1 MSDDQGT
8 EVRKVRRQSVL
19 LLPAIGLMNRLTY
32 PRKFLLISVFFL
44 AALGLIMYFLLLE
57 LGERIDFTVKETVGT
72 QYLRPM
78 VKLFLDAGEARRLA
92 RVYHRGQDTTRP
104 ELVRKLSEIDEDLR
118 AVDAVDQ
125 RLGTQL
131 DSTSKLN
138 AMRENWR
145 YLKKESIDSSP
156 DKADKL
162 YADFMNEIRGLYSHV
177 GDTSNLILDPDL
189 DTYYLMDAIL
199 LKLHEGQ
206 ALLLRVAIDSEDL
219 AFRKNP
225 TPEDRAQFIV
235 LLGLI
240 RSNLDDCRNG
250 AELSFKNNPSQTARP
265 ELEKPYD
272 EFVLTTKAYIDGLE
286 RDLIKAKAITL
297 TPEAAAEARKQP
309 LDMSSKLWDRA
320 VKQLDKLMDD
330 RINKHKGRRNIA
342 WISTLVILAV
352 VGYLWISFYASFM
365 GIVYNLET
373 ASQRM
378 MGSDPS
384 KELVVETHDELGR
397 VTKSFN
403 AIAQRLRRE
412 WEQAT
417 QDNARARAAEAG
429 LLESE
434 ERTRLIV
441 TSALDGV
448 ITMDMEGKVVEW
460 NPQAAA
466 IFGWTKPETVGKKL
480 GELIIPLQYR
490 EAHEIGLKRYA
501 STGEGPVLNKRI
513 EITAMRRDGTEF
525 PVELSITPLK
535 QSKGQLFNA
544 FIRDITERKK
554 NEEELRKAK
563 VSAELA
569 NHAKSEFL
577 ANMSHEL
584 RTPLNSIIGFSTVVL
599 RGKGKHLTTQDST
612 YLDRILSNGKHLLGL
627 INTIL
632 DLSKIEAGKVDLNV
646 TSVDIGALVRD
657 TVGQLEGR
665 VVEKKIKLEAD
676 LPARIGLFPTDAEK
690 LKQILINLVG
700 NAIKFTEKGSVTVR
714 VICDPKTDVPRR
726 IDVIDTGVGIP
737 QDMLDKVFDAFQQV
751 DTGMSRKYEG
761 TGLGLTISRS
771 LSELL
776 GCRIAVESELGKG
789 STFSVH
795 LLPVGPERGTT
806 SRILRPEL
814 IPDPPSHDLHIIE
827 DAELKNKLVLVID
840 DEEDS
845 RILLRQ
851 YISDCGCRVAEANNG
866 PEAIVKAREVRPDLI
881 TLDLM
886 MPGMNG
892 WETLRQIKADPALT
906 EVPVVVVS
914 IVGSE
919 NRGTIFG
926 AADLLN
932 KPVARDEL
940 CSVLRR
946 NVKPGRSRVLV
957 VDDDADARQI
967 MAEYLADEKAEIE
980 MAVDGQDA
988 LRRLDTFKPDLVIL
1002 DLMMPVMDGMTFL
1015 DTIRRDAKYFSL
1027 PVVVAT
1033 AKILTMQEVRQL
1045 ETSVSVVLRK
1055 GEDLRTHLGRVVK
1068 SILQRPKAPAS
1079 TAPSPKERI
1088 VVKVRPIVADMVPGF
1103 LDARRK
1109 EVGAIRDALGRN
1121 ELDPIRVMGHNMKGI
1136 GTSYGFPPITEIG
1149 RKLEEAAAAGARDEI
1164 QKQTAALQD
1173 YLERV
1178 IITSE

>member
-1 MSDDQGT
+1 MNDPQPT
-8 EVRKVRRQSVL
+8 EVRKSRRPSGV

-44 AALGLIMYFLLLE
+44 AALALILYFLHIE
-57 LGERIDFTVKETVGT
+57 LGERIDFTAKETIGT
-72 QYLRPM
+72 QYLRPV
-78 VKLFLDAGEARRLA
+78 VKLFIDAGEARRLG
-92 RVYHRGQDTTRP
+92 RVYHRGEATKRP
-104 ELVRKLSEIDEDLR
+104 ELVRKMGEIDDDLH
-118 AVDAVDQ
+118 AVEAVDQ
-125 RLGTQL
+125 KLGAEL
-131 DSTSKLN
+131 NSTSKFGAL
-138 AMRENWR
+138 RENWR
-145 YLKKESIDSSP
+145 NLKKETFDPSAEKSD
-156 DKADKL
+156 AL
-162 YADFMNEIRGLYSHV
+162 YADFLNEIRSLYSHV

-199 LKLHEGQ
+199 LTLHEGQ
-206 ALLLRVAIDSEDL
+206 ALLMSAAMESEGF
-219 AFRKNP
+219 AFRK
-225 TPEDRAQFIV
+225 TMSPEERAQFIV
-235 LLGLI
+235 LIGAI
-240 RSNLDDCRNG
+240 RANLDQTKKN
-250 AELSFKNNPSQTARP
+250 AERCFANNPSGTAKPR
-265 ELEKPYD
+265 LQKPYD
-272 EFVLTTKAYIDGLE
+272 DFNLATTAALDRLN
-286 RDLIKAKAITL
+286 RDLVETK
-297 TPEAAAEARKQP
+297 TPTMDAPTAATVLLRPLEMSQDLWHRVVRELDELMQARI
-309 LDMSSKLWDRA
+309 D
-320 VKQLDKLMDD
+320 
-330 RINKHKGRRNIA
+330 KHKGRRNIA
-342 WISTLVILAV
+342 WVSTFVILGV
-352 VGYLWISFYASFM
+352 VSYLWIAFYASFM

-378 MGSDPS
+378 MGSDPGH
-384 KELVVETHDELGR
+384 EVVIETQDELGR

-434 ERTRLIV
+434 ERTRLIIQ
-441 TSALDGV
+441 SALDGV
-448 ITMDMEGKVVEW
+448 ITMDTEGKVVEW

-466 IFGWTKPETVGKKL
+466 IFGWSRNEAMGRRMS
-480 GELIIPLQYR
+480 EMIIPLQHR
-490 EAHEIGLKRYA
+490 EAHEIGLKRFIK
-501 STGEGPVLNKRI
+501 TGEGPVLNKRI
-513 EITAMRRDGTEF
+513 EITAMRKDGTEF
-525 PVELSITPLK
+525 PVEISITPLK

-544 FIRDITERKK
+544 FIRDITDRKRS
-554 NEEELRKAK
+554 EEELKKAK
-563 VSAELA
+563 VSAEMA

-599 RGKGKHLTTQDST
+599 RGKGKHLTSQDST
-612 YLDRILSNGKHLLGL
+612 YLDRILTNGKHLLGL

-646 TSVDIGALVRD
+646 SSVDLGGLVRE
-657 TVGQLEGR
+657 TLAQLEGR
-665 VVEKKIKLEAD
+665 VVEKKIRLEAD
-676 LPARIGLFPTDAEK
+676 LPERMTPFPTDAEK
-690 LKQILINLVG
+690 LRQILINLVG

-714 VICDPKTDVPRR
+714 VVCDPKTSVPRR

-737 QDMLDKVFDAFQQV
+737 KDMLERVFDAFQQV

-771 LSELL
+771 LSDLL
-776 GCRIAVESELGKG
+776 GCRIDVESELGKG
-789 STFSVH
+789 STFRIH
-795 LLPVGPERGTT
+795 LLPVGPERGSTT
-806 SRILRPEL
+806 RVLRPDL
-814 IPDPPSHDLHIIE
+814 IPDAPPEKALEE
-827 DAELKNKLVLVID
+827 DADLKDKLVLVID

-845 RILLRQ
+845 RILLKQ
-851 YISDCGCRVAEANNG
+851 YISDCGCRVAEARNG
-866 PEAIVKAREVRPDLI
+866 PEAIEKARTLKPDLV

-892 WETLRQIKADPALT
+892 WETLRQFKADPELT
-906 EVPVVVVS
+906 ELPVVVVS

-932 KPVARDEL
+932 KPVAREEL

-946 NVKPGRSRVLV
+946 NVKPGKNRVLV

-967 MAEYLADEKAEIE
+967 IAEYLHEEHAQIE

-1033 AKILTMQEVRQL
+1033 AKILTLQEVRQL

-1055 GEDLRTHLGRVVK
+1055 GEDLRSHLGRVVK
-1068 SILQRPKAPAS
+1068 SILRRPRQQGP
-1079 TAPSPKERI
+1079 PPPKDKI
-1088 VVKVRPIVADMVPGF
+1088 VVRVRPILADMVPAF

-1121 ELDPIRVMGHNMKGI
+1121 ELDPIKVMGHNMKGI
-1136 GTSYGFPPITEIG
+1136 GSSYGFPPITEIG
-1149 RKLEEAAAAGARDEI
+1149 RKLEEAATTGSKDEI
-1164 QKQTAALQD
+1164 AKQAEVLAD

-1178 IITSE
+1178 IVTSE